1 MKDAMFRRGNLSLTR
16 QIGAE
21 RRGEVDDEDCRAHS
35 EFLRRAADVS
45 EKRTRDRVFVK
56 ECIDFLGNEDSGMFT
71 RSAAKVGRMVR
82 KATENQS
89 RSDDGFEITGCIGDE
104 LCLSVGKSWCLLP
117 PNGGMPTRSCAI
129 LISPSIGILVAAKKW
144 NLPGWNECLVDGCYR
159 TRIRVA

>member
-21 RRGEVDDEDCRAHS
+21 RRGEVDDEDCQAHS
-35 EFLRRAADVS
+35 EFPRRAADVS

-56 ECIDFLGNEDSGMFT
+56 ECIDFLGREDSGMFT

-82 KATENQS
+82 TATENQS

-117 PNGGMPTRSCAI
+117 AQRRNADAVLCDPDFTLDRHSGRS
-129 LISPSIGILVAAKKW
+129 
-144 NLPGWNECLVDGCYR
+144 
-159 TRIRVA
+159 